1 MLHMK
6 QRQCWFCVL
15 ILVVPAILGAQ
26 ELATPEQLIQAVHKV
41 ADLSQAGPYLLTADV
56 VVSPGDAKKEKTGHL
71 TIERDHDRSRFE
83 FQLGDYREVRTTIG
97 NKTYFPAGS
106 SLLFGAGLNY
116 FDRSWDPTLDRGVR
130 TTEKITVSKVATK
143 MVNGK
148 AARCFDT
155 PTADSKR
162 NLCIEADRP
171 LLLRSRESASSFEFF
186 DYTAAGQQWFPRRV
200 AIRRSLMANMEVRNI
215 SVSFH
220 PIDAARF
227 AIPAQAIEIESCDRI
242 QYPTPVSTPE
252 PSYTERARRE
262 GREGTLLVYAVVAKD
277 GTLSNVEVLNP
288 DNAGLDQNTVDIV
301 RTWRF
306 KPAVCEGHA
315 VALEMLVEMDF
326 RLR

>member
-1 MLHMK
+1 MLQMK
-6 QRQCWFCVL
+6 WRQCWFCAV
-15 ILVVPAILGAQ
+15 ILAVPAILGAQ
-26 ELATPEQLIQAVHKV
+26 QPATPEQLIQAVHKV

-56 VVSPGDAKKEKTGHL
+56 VVSPGDPKREKTGHL

-106 SLLFGAGLNY
+106 SLLFGTGLNY
-116 FDRSWDPTLDRGVR
+116 FDRSWDPALDRGVH
-130 TTEKITVSKVATK
+130 TEKISVGKVATK
-143 MVNGK
+143 MLNGQE
-148 AARCFDT
+148 ARCFNAQ
-155 PTADSKR
+155 TADSKR
-162 NLCIEADRP
+162 DLCIEADHP
-171 LLLRSRESASSFEFF
+171 LLLRSRASDSSFEFF

-200 AIRRSLMANMEVRNI
+200 AIHRSLMANMEIRNI

-227 AIPAQAIEIESCDRI
+227 AIPDQAIEIETCDPV
-242 QYPTPVSTPE
+242 QHPTPISTPE
-252 PSYTERARRE
+252 PSYTEKARRE

-277 GTLSNVEVLNP
+277 GTVNNVEVLNP
-288 DNAGLDQNTVDIV
+288 DDAGLDQNTVGIV

-306 KPAVCEGHA
+306 KPAVCEGHP
-315 VALEMLVEMDF
+315 VAAEMLVEMDF